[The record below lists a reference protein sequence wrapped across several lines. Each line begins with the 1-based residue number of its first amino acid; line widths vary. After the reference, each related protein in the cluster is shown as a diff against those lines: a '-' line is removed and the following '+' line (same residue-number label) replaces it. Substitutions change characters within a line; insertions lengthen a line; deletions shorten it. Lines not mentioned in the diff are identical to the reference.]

1 MNDEFKLIF
10 FLMGKNL
17 FYIMVF
23 NCRVKFDLDSYMIVF
38 YEWGYFCDLLDNKK
52 II

>member
-1 MNDEFKLIF
+1 MYVL
-10 FLMGKNL
+10 
-17 FYIMVF
+17 VF